1 MTSITSLAAKA
12 VLPKV
17 VNSFSSS
24 YRRWYGIERDW
35 GKVYVCPIVSYSV
48 RYKKVYRIIGV
59 RRIFVQPVQTIPYP
73 SLHIQQHLLFLY
85 NKNTHTIKTYNTY
98 HKDSAEVTMVSRYH
112 EQGPY
117 KVFVTEG
124 ATHVDP
130 NKEGHGHSNE
140 ATNPM
145 RRMIWKADRNRHAAY
160 TTMCVVPR
168 MIRLRYNV
176 IMKAE
181 LWMAMMAL

>member
-1 MTSITSLAAKA
+1 M
-12 VLPKV
+12 
-17 VNSFSSS
+17 
-24 YRRWYGIERDW
+24 
-35 GKVYVCPIVSYSV
+35 CPIVSYSV

-59 RRIFVQPVQTIPYP
+59 HRVFVQPVQTVPYP

-140 ATNPM
+140 SDQSDEANDM
-145 RRMIWKADRNRHAAY
+145 EGRQNRHAAY

-181 LWMAMMAL
+181 L